1 MEKNRLMVN
10 ARDDEHARTIAKA
23 METILNTEDSSYSW
37 TIWVEHLQDQQYN
50 LLINRVRKGEFE
62 WQ

>member
-1 MEKNRLMVN
+1 MEKNRLRVN

-23 METILNTEDSSYSW
+23 METILNAEDSSYSW
-37 TIWVEHLQDQQYN
+37 TIGVEHLQDQQYI